1 MKNRGI
7 VMLPVYLEVPRE
19 AKKIINKNVG
29 YMFELLKC
37 TCEGLS
43 YAEVLDSIYPSYILD
58 IKLEKCV
65 QTIKELYNM
74 TQDNYEREALAP
86 FYEWTLFHTIS
97 WWLDVTDENDL
108 DEIPRKYCT
117 DRSGE
122 DRYDY
127 INNIKNYIEFL
138 FRDWDFLDLE
148 IIYSIYKNNPELLE
162 SFLYIDVE
170 NYLELMPNDIVK
182 EYQAMKERR
191 KSSMD
196 GRSNMT
202 FNITGG
208 QINIAKDNGNVNAI
222 QNNGIGNN
230 ELDAII
236 GEIKNDLSELKKE
249 DAEEIMDIVDMAREE
264 LAKTQPKV
272 SRLRNCIT
280 LIAPMMT
287 IANGIPTLSSN
298 LQKFQEF
305 IMNCKVNP
313 EKLREILSPQNRQYG
328 DLYDDYCGMQENL
341 IKEAADASAEKIMLI
356 AMSYKPETKA
366 DDVNVLFKYY
376 RELQVFFD
384 LLKINTRQLMPEEVL
399 SVLYQYYHPFDT
411 TEFRLPQNIFKS
423 GGKIKDYI
431 APSMFAFKAKEVE
444 VGTADCQGIC
454 Q

>member
-1 MKNRGI
+1 
-7 VMLPVYLEVPRE
+7 MLPVYLEVPRE

-58 IKLEKCV
+58 IKHEKCV

-305 IMNCKVNP
+305 IMNC
-313 EKLREILSPQNRQYG
+313 
-328 DLYDDYCGMQENL
+328 
-341 IKEAADASAEKIMLI
+341 IK
-356 AMSYKPETKA
+356 
-366 DDVNVLFKYY
+366 
-376 RELQVFFD
+376 
-384 LLKINTRQLMPEEVL
+384 
-399 SVLYQYYHPFDT
+399 
-411 TEFRLPQNIFKS
+411 
-423 GGKIKDYI
+423 
-431 APSMFAFKAKEVE
+431 
-444 VGTADCQGIC
+444 
-454 Q
+454 

>member
-1 MKNRGI
+1 
-7 VMLPVYLEVPRE
+7 MLPVYLEVPRE

-117 DRSGE
+117 DKSGE

-208 QINIAKDNGNVNAI
+208 QINIAKDNWNVNAI

-305 IMNCKVNP
+305 IMNC
-313 EKLREILSPQNRQYG
+313 
-328 DLYDDYCGMQENL
+328 
-341 IKEAADASAEKIMLI
+341 IK
-356 AMSYKPETKA
+356 
-366 DDVNVLFKYY
+366 
-376 RELQVFFD
+376 
-384 LLKINTRQLMPEEVL
+384 
-399 SVLYQYYHPFDT
+399 
-411 TEFRLPQNIFKS
+411 
-423 GGKIKDYI
+423 
-431 APSMFAFKAKEVE
+431 
-444 VGTADCQGIC
+444 
-454 Q
+454 